1 MFSSTPVHVL
11 LPVAWQLLVTVLC
24 LTDSPKRAM
33 PSIPLNLTLVHNPPL
48 YYKEAEI
55 SWSPG
60 NPHEPLTD
68 YIIVNRAEGSDTKAV
83 TRIDPEYTSF
93 TLKDLKE
100 ETKYVVYVKAAI
112 GNDHS
117 EGSSK
122 LEFNTQ
128 SKRGLHRT
136 FTTTAAD
143 ILILLMVLAVWFG
156 ALSLFIRTWRKKMNG
171 HVSQSSSNAG
181 TPVRLRSRYRKPW
194 MWSQK
199 RRPDHRGYPM
209 T

>member
-1 MFSSTPVHVL
+1 MLSLIFGLLSCCTEFKNLCQYISIHLTLDESCFESGLIKPIMATTSSIYYNSHSSPFCFS
-11 LPVAWQLLVTVLC
+11 A
-24 LTDSPKRAM
+24 AM

-100 ETKYVVYVKAAI
+100 KTKYVVYVKAAI

-128 SKRGLHRT
+128 SKST
-136 FTTTAAD
+136 
-143 ILILLMVLAVWFG
+143 
-156 ALSLFIRTWRKKMNG
+156 
-171 HVSQSSSNAG
+171 
-181 TPVRLRSRYRKPW
+181 
-194 MWSQK
+194 
-199 RRPDHRGYPM
+199 
-209 T
+209 